1 MFLDN
6 FFCLFAQKAVSQL
19 RIFVQLQ
26 IRFKNKVNKMS
37 WLVFNSF
44 PFLLKTAV
52 SKKQRAR
59 SVMRTIFKDS
69 P

>member
-37 WLVFNSF
+37 
-44 PFLLKTAV
+44 
-52 SKKQRAR
+52 
-59 SVMRTIFKDS
+59 
-69 P
+69 